1 MGADTGTT
9 DRPDESAKASDAG
22 VRDRNGMETGARC
35 SVLRE
40 YASRP
45 CTPLLVDAR
54 LEAFEA
60 MLPPP
65 PPCTVERVGL
75 TDCEWNRGVLRLHDR

>member
-9 DRPDESAKASDAG
+9 DRPDESAKAPDAG

-35 SVLRE
+35 SA

-45 CTPLLVDAR
+45 CTPQLVDAR
-54 LEAFEA
+54 LAAFKA
-60 MLPPP
+60 MLSPP

-75 TDCEWNRGVLRLHDR
+75 TDCEWDRGVLRLDDR